1 MYSLILLMDTF
12 TTITILVTISA
23 IISYIN
29 QRFVKLPGTIGIM
42 VIAISL
48 SILILI
54 TGKTFPVA
62 HDFIAALTANIDF
75 TKTLLDI
82 MLAFLLFASALHFDF
97 EKLKA
102 QKLPV
107 LILSTVGVIGC
118 TTIFGLLFYWAA
130 MFLGIEIPLL
140 YCFLFGALISPTDPV
155 AVLSVLKKSK
165 IPKSLETIIGGESLF
180 NDGVGIILFVTLR
193 EITEDNGIEFSWS
206 QSGILFVQE
215 VFGGILLGV
224 AAGFICTKLV
234 KKLDELQTIVMLTL
248 AMVMGISV
256 LGAMLHVSIPLTA
269 VTAGLML
276 SNMKLGEQTNS
287 VQLKEIL
294 DKIWGLIDDLLNTIL
309 FVMIGLQIVV
319 IPFFSNY
326 WLISTMSIVFV
337 LIARGL
343 SIAIPTVLMR
353 RSLKIDFKKLGILIW
368 AGLRGGISVALALSL
383 PESPYKALLVSASYL
398 IVVFSIVVQG
408 LTLNKVV
415 EKLVD

>member
-1 MYSLILLMDTF
+1 MDTF

-23 IISYIN
+23 LISYIN

-54 TGKTFPVA
+54 TGKTFPAA
-62 HDFIAALTANIDF
+62 HDFISSLTSNLDF

-107 LILSTVGVIGC
+107 LVLSTVGVIGC
-118 TTIFGLLFYWAA
+118 TTIFGFLFYWAA

-155 AVLSVLKKSK
+155 AVLSVLKKSM

-180 NDGVGIILFVTLR
+180 NDGVGILLFVTLR

-206 QSGILFVQE
+206 HSGMLFVQE
-215 VFGGILLGV
+215 VFGGIVLGV
-224 AAGFICTKLV
+224 VSGYVCTKLV

-256 LGAMLHVSIPLTA
+256 VGALLHVSIPLTA

-276 SNMKLGEQTNS
+276 SNMKLGEETNS
-287 VQLKEIL
+287 VHLKEIL

-326 WLISTMSIVFV
+326 WLISLMSIAFV

-343 SIAIPTVLMR
+343 SIAIPTIFMR
-353 RSLKIDFKKLGILIW
+353 RTLKIDFKKLGILIW

-383 PESPYKALLVSASYL
+383 PESPYKSLLVSASYL

-415 EKLVD
+415 NKLAE

>member
-1 MYSLILLMDTF
+1 MDTF

-23 IISYIN
+23 LISYLN
-29 QRFVKLPGTIGIM
+29 HRFVKLPGTIGIM
-42 VIAISL
+42 VISISL
-48 SILILI
+48 SIIILI
-54 TGKTFPVA
+54 TGKTFPA
-62 HDFIAALTANIDF
+62 AYNFISILTSNIDF

-102 QKLPV
+102 QKRAV

-118 TTIFGLLFYWAA
+118 TTIFGFLFYWGAGL
-130 MFLGIEIPLL
+130 FGIEIPLI

-165 IPKSLETIIGGESLF
+165 IPPSLETIIGGESLF
-180 NDGVGIILFVTLR
+180 NDGVGILLFVTLR
-193 EITEDNGIEFSWS
+193 ELTENTQVAFSWS
-206 QSGILFVQE
+206 HSLELFGQE

-224 AAGFICTKLV
+224 ASGFFCTRLV
-234 KKLDELQTIVMLTL
+234 KKIDELQTILMITL

-256 LGAMLHVSIPLTA
+256 LGALLHVSIPLAA

-276 SNMKLGEQTNS
+276 SNMTLGSDATTS
-287 VQLKEIL
+287 HLKDLL

-319 IPFFSNY
+319 IPFFTRY
-326 WLISTMSIVFV
+326 WEISALSIIFV

-343 SIAIPTVLMR
+343 SIALPTILMK
-353 RSLKIDFKKLGILIW
+353 RSLKTDFNKLGILIW

-383 PESPYKALLVSASYL
+383 PDSDYKPLIVSASYV
-398 IVVFSIVVQG
+398 IVVFSIIVQG

-415 EKLVD
+415 DKLVK

>member
-1 MYSLILLMDTF
+1 MDTF
-12 TTITILVTISA
+12 TTIAILVTISA
-23 IISYIN
+23 LISYIN

-54 TGKTFPVA
+54 SGKTFPVVYG
-62 HDFIAALTANIDF
+62 FISQLASNIDF
-75 TKTLLDI
+75 TKTLLDV

-97 EKLKA
+97 AKLKE
-102 QKLPV
+102 QKIPV

-118 TTIFGLLFYWAA
+118 TTIFGFLFYWAA
-130 MFLGIEIPLL
+130 TYLGIDIPLM

-165 IPKSLETIIGGESLF
+165 IPPSLETIIGGESLF
-180 NDGVGIILFVTLR
+180 NDGVGILLFVTLR

-206 QSGILFVQE
+206 HSGMLFVQE

-224 AAGFICTKLV
+224 ASGFFCTKLV
-234 KKLDELQTIVMLTL
+234 KKIDDLQTIIMITL

-256 LGAMLHVSIPLTA
+256 LGGLLHVSIPLAA

-276 SNMKLGEQTNS
+276 STMKLGDQTS
-287 VQLKEIL
+287 SLHLKGLL

-326 WLISTMSIVFV
+326 WLISLISIIFV
-337 LIARGL
+337 LVARGI
-343 SIAIPTVLMR
+343 SIAIPTILMR
-353 RSLKIDFKKLGILIW
+353 RSLKIDFKKQGILIW

-383 PESPYKALLVSASYL
+383 PDSPYKALIVSASYL
-398 IVVFSIVVQG
+398 IVIFSIIVQG
-408 LTLNKVV
+408 LTLNNVV
-415 EKLVD
+415 NKLVD

>member
-1 MYSLILLMDTF
+1 MDTF
-12 TTITILVTISA
+12 TTIAVLVTISA
-23 IISYIN
+23 LISYIN

-42 VIAISL
+42 VISITL

-62 HDFIAALTANIDF
+62 YQFISSLASNIDF

-97 EKLKA
+97 DKLKK
-102 QKLPV
+102 QKRPV

-118 TTIFGLLFYWAA
+118 TTIFGLLFYYAA
-130 MFLGIEIPLL
+130 SFMGIDIPIL

-165 IPKSLETIIGGESLF
+165 IPPSLETIIGGESLF
-180 NDGVGIILFVTLR
+180 NDGVGILLFVTLR
-193 EITEDNGIEFSWS
+193 EITEDNGIEFSWYHS
-206 QSGILFVQE
+206 EMLFVQE

-224 AAGFICTKLV
+224 ASGYFCTRLV
-234 KKLDELQTIVMLTL
+234 KKIDELQTIVMITL

-256 LGAMLHVSIPLTA
+256 LGGLLHVSIPLAA

-276 SNMKLGEQTNS
+276 SNMTLGDHTNS
-287 VQLKEIL
+287 THLKDLL

-326 WLISTMSIVFV
+326 WVISLLSIIFV
-337 LIARGL
+337 LVARGI
-343 SIAIPTVLMR
+343 SIAIPGILLR
-353 RSLKIDFKKLGILIW
+353 RSLKVDFNTLGILIW

-383 PESPYKALLVSASYL
+383 PESPYKALLVSASYI
-398 IVVFSIVVQG
+398 IVVFSIIVQG

-415 EKLVD
+415 NKLVK

>member
-1 MYSLILLMDTF
+1 MDTF

-23 IISYIN
+23 LISYIN

-62 HDFIAALTANIDF
+62 HDFISSLTSNIDF

-118 TTIFGLLFYWAA
+118 TTIFGFLFYWAA
-130 MFLGIEIPLL
+130 VFLGIDIPLL

-165 IPKSLETIIGGESLF
+165 IPASLETIIGGESLF

-193 EITEDNGIEFSWS
+193 EITEDNGIEFTWS
-206 QSGILFVQE
+206 RSGMLFVQE

-224 AAGFICTKLV
+224 VAGYICTKLV

-256 LGAMLHVSIPLTA
+256 VGALLHVSIPLTA

-276 SNMKLGEQTNS
+276 SNMKLGEHTSS
-287 VQLKEIL
+287 VHLKEIL

-326 WLISTMSIVFV
+326 WLISLMSIAFV

-343 SIAIPTVLMR
+343 SIAIPTIFMR

-415 EKLVD
+415 DKLAD